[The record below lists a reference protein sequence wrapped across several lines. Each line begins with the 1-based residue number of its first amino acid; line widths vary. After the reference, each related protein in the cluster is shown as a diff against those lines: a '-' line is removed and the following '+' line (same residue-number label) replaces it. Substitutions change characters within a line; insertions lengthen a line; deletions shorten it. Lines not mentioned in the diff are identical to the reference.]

1 MKRQRR
7 KHDKP
12 SHPWEKD
19 RMDAEDKLLRR
30 FGLRRKRD
38 VWRAETILRSF
49 RRQARKLLAESGPQA
64 ELETKQLLNRLRRL
78 GLVGEEATLDDVLG
92 LTVERIL
99 ERYLQV
105 VLHRKELVKTPKQA
119 RQLILHGHVT
129 VGGRKIDVPSYLVTV
144 EEEDS
149 IGLRY
154 QPPIEPETPTP
165 PPTEPTEATAPL
177 VEAVEPSPEE
187 EKPESKPVEGEE

>member
-7 KHDKP
+7 KYDKP

-30 FGLRRKRD
+30 FGLKRKREI
-38 VWRAETILRSF
+38 WRAETILRNF

-64 ELETKQLLNRLRRL
+64 ELETKQLLGRLHKL
-78 GLVGEEATLDDVLG
+78 GLVGEDATLDDVLG

-105 VLHRKELVKTPKQA
+105 VLHQKNLVKTPRQA
-119 RQLILHGHVT
+119 RQFILHGHVT
-129 VGGRKIDVPSYLVTV
+129 VGGRKINVPSYLVAV
-144 EEEDS
+144 EEERS
-149 IGLRY
+149 IEL
-154 QPPIEPETPTP
+154 EHV
-165 PPTEPTEATAPL
+165 PPTEPTGPASGAEEPEA
-177 VEAVEPSPEE
+177 ESPG
-187 EKPESKPVEGEE
+187 EG

>member
-7 KHDKP
+7 KYDKP

-38 VWRAETILRSF
+38 VWRAETILRNF

-78 GLVGEEATLDDVLG
+78 GLVKEDATLDDVLG

-105 VLHRKELVKTPKQA
+105 VLHRRELVKTPKQA

-129 VGGRKIDVPSYLVTV
+129 VGGRKINVPSYLVTV
-144 EEEDS
+144 EEEHS
-149 IGLRY
+149 IGLKY
-154 QPPIEPETPTP
+154 QPPVEPAAPSP
-165 PPTEPTEATAPL
+165 PSAEPAEAAASP
-177 VEAVEPSPEE
+177 VEAPEPASKEGRPESRPVEE
-187 EKPESKPVEGEE
+187 E